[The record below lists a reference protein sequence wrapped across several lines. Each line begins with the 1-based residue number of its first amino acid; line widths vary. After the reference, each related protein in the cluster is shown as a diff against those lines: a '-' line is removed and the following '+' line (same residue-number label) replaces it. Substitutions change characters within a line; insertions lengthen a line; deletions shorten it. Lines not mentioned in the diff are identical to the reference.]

1 MPIFRFAPSP
11 SGLLHLGHAH
21 SALFSRAEAQKAGG
35 RFLLRI
41 EDIDTTRCKPEF
53 TEILMEDL
61 HWLGLEWEAPVRV
74 QSRHMNDYRNALNK
88 LDAMGL
94 IYPCFCTRKEIQK
107 EIAEAGR
114 APHGPDGLLYPGLC
128 RNLTEQEQRERAERG
143 LVPALRLNMDKALQ
157 TAKAGGN
164 NLVWFDRKAGE
175 QKATPELLDDVVLV
189 RKDIGTSYHLSV
201 VVDDA
206 IQGITEITRGE
217 DLFHATHLHRL
228 LQALL
233 ELPVPVW
240 HHHSLIADE
249 KGQRLAKRNNALAIR
264 TLRDQGH
271 SASDVRAMAG
281 FPDGNPEG
289 TRPRGIMS

>member
-21 SALFSRAEAQKAGG
+21 SALFSWSEAQKAGG

-61 HWLGLEWEAPVRV
+61 HWLGLEWETPVRV
-74 QSRHMNDYRNALNK
+74 QSRHMKAYRDALDK

-114 APHGPDGLLYPGLC
+114 APHGPDGPLYPGLC
-128 RNLTEQEQRERAERG
+128 RNLTEQEQKERIEKG
-143 LVPALRLNMDKALQ
+143 QIPALRLNMNKALQ
-157 TAKAGGN
+157 AAKAEKSP
-164 NLVWFDRKAGE
+164 LVWQDKRAGE
-175 QKATPELLDDVVLV
+175 QKATPELLGDVVLA

-249 KGQRLAKRNNALAIR
+249 KGQRLAKRNNALAIS
-264 TLRDQGH
+264 TLRDWGH
-271 SASDVRAMAG
+271 SARDVRAMAG
-281 FPDGNPEG
+281 FPDP
-289 TRPRGIMS
+289 I